1 MGERPVYLCHQCLL
15 VTRTCILCSTV
26 IYMSSLQSVAQD
38 ANVGGDVAIRAEP
51 LEKDVI
57 FEILKNRRRRDA
69 LRYLEENGGTARLDE
84 LAEYIAAKENNITV
98 MELSSDQRKR
108 VYIGLY
114 QCHLPKMDGAGVIA
128 FNKNR
133 GTIQLLDAAG
143 QLDPY
148 LTETQPEAA
157 SSLGKYVMA
166 VAITIGLGVAAALAG
181 LSPFTAIPG
190 LWWAALSTATLVA
203 VTGVQLYQQYLPDGR
218 LFELLSALRAQQ
230 IQPAD

>member
-1 MGERPVYLCHQCLL
+1 
-15 VTRTCILCSTV
+15 
-26 IYMSSLQSVAQD
+26 MSSLQSVAHD
-38 ANVGGDVAIRAEP
+38 ADVGGDVEIKADP
-51 LEKDVI
+51 LDKDVI

-69 LRYLEENGGTARLDE
+69 LRYLEQNGGTARLDE

-114 QCHLPKMDGAGVIA
+114 QCHLPKMDSAGIIA

-133 GTIQLLDAAG
+133 GTIQLLESAG

-148 LTETQPEAA
+148 LMETQTESP
-157 SSLGKYVMA
+157 SSIGKYVLAM
-166 VAITIGLGVAAALAG
+166 AITIGLGVSAALIG
-181 LSPFTAIPG
+181 ISPFTSIPG

-203 VTGVQLYQQYLPDGR
+203 VTGVQLYTEYSPEGR
-218 LFELLSALRAQQ
+218 VFELVSALRGQAAQ
-230 IQPAD
+230 PTE